1 MSKKTE
7 HSDNYFIEELKKT
20 TENKLKFK
28 VQNLGDC
35 ILLSDL
41 ILETIDESIN
51 YNTLRRLYDIIPN
64 VKTRTKSLD
73 ILSKFNGYNNF
84 AHFIKTYSFRE
95 RLKYRNKIYKFIS
108 NPNEKDLS
116 KLIYE
121 IRNFSD
127 DFIDLI
133 IFFSR
138 ELIYNNYYN
147 HLDELFKLKEM
158 NFNSFSYNE
167 VLDLGNS
174 IGIIF
179 RKKKIVDDN
188 ILKNQNFIKIVYSI
202 FVDYSNLNNYY
213 GNWVNTVKNLAKEEE
228 DVIIFSIALLQ
239 LKNYVNRKKTTDPFG
254 NLAFKTNIHP
264 VLKGRI
270 LSVKILAGNYDSL
283 DELLEKYVESNTK
296 KSKIS
301 IDYFFELMVTSL
313 ITNDK
318 KLMKFIY
325 EYFENEHQILN
336 EYQLFYLHIYYLM
349 SAIYLKSIN
358 KNKDSKRYYRKFDFD
373 EMRYSYEDIIQ
384 MMCLIYDYDSSNAE
398 SKRKIKKEYA
408 DILRQ
413 LQYSKF
419 DAKFLESYFD

>member
-1 MSKKTE
+1 MSKKSHHTE
-7 HSDNYFIEELKKT
+7 NYFIEELKKT

-28 VQNLGDC
+28 INNLGGC
-35 ILLSDL
+35 ILLSDI

-116 KLIYE
+116 TIIYE

-138 ELIYNNYYN
+138 ELIYNNYYQ
-147 HLDELFKLKEM
+147 HLDELFNLKEM
-158 NFNSFSYNE
+158 RFDSFSYNE

-179 RKKKIVDDN
+179 RKKKIIDN
-188 ILKNQNFIKIVYSI
+188 NIFKNQNFNKIVYSI

-213 GNWVNTVKNLAKEEE
+213 GNWIKTVKKCSIPEDVLIFSNAVLEFKNYLNRKPVTDSFKNLAF
-228 DVIIFSIALLQ
+228 DV
-239 LKNYVNRKKTTDPFG
+239 K
-254 NLAFKTNIHP
+254 IHP
-264 VLKGRI
+264 VLKSRI
-270 LSVKILAGNYDSL
+270 LSVKVLANNYDSI
-283 DELLEKYVESNTK
+283 DELLQHYIEVNTK
-296 KSKIS
+296 KNKIP

-313 ITNDK
+313 VTNNK
-318 KLMKFIY
+318 KLMKIIY
-325 EYFENEHQILN
+325 EYFEGKHQILN

-349 SAIYLKSIN
+349 SAIYLKSIH
-358 KNKDSKRYYRKFDFD
+358 KNKASKQYYRKFDFD
-373 EMRYSYEDIIQ
+373 EIRYSYEDIIKLI
-384 MMCLIYDYDSSNAE
+384 CLVYDYHN
-398 SKRKIKKEYA
+398 SKTDDKSAIKKRYTF
-408 DILRQ
+408 LNKN
-413 LQYSKF
+413 LKYSRF
-419 DAKFLESYFD
+419 DAQFLESYFD